1 MQGRGQLK
9 RNLGFNRLLPVHGQ
23 RGEGEVNRAQIFQFK
38 D

>member
-1 MQGRGQLK
+1 MEGRDQLK
-9 RNLGFNRLLPVHGQ
+9 LNQGLKRCLPMHGQ